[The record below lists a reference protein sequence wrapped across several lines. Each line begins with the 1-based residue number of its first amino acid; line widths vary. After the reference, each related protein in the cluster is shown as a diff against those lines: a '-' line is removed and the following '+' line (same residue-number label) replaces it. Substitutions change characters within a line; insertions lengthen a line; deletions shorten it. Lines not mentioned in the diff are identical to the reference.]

1 MTIPSIEYNISK
13 IRIHI
18 VHIIY
23 IVYAPGNEDLSLEE
37 GNVKITSE
45 ALVKFPK
52 HVEDVISP
60 SLNKEPDRARCST
73 KFVPAQVLARI

>member
-1 MTIPSIEYNISK
+1 M
-13 IRIHI
+13 RIHL
-18 VHIIY
+18 VYIIY
-23 IVYAPGNEDLSLEE
+23 IVYEPGNEDISLED
-37 GNVKITSE
+37 GNIEITSE

-73 KFVPAQVLARI
+73 KLVPAQVLARI

>member
-1 MTIPSIEYNISK
+1 MNIPT

-23 IVYAPGNEDLSLEE
+23 IVYATGNDDISLEE
-37 GNVKITSE
+37 GNIKITSE

-52 HVEDVISP
+52 HIEDVISP

-73 KFVPAQVLARI
+73 KLVPAQVFTRI

>member
-1 MTIPSIEYNISK
+1 M
-13 IRIHI
+13 RIHL
-18 VHIIY
+18 VYIIY
-23 IVYAPGNEDLSLEE
+23 IVYAPGNEDISLED
-37 GNVKITSE
+37 GNIEITSE

-73 KFVPAQVLARI
+73 KLVPAQVLARI

>member
-1 MTIPSIEYNISK
+1 MNIPT

-18 VHIIY
+18 VDIIY
-23 IVYAPGNEDLSLEE
+23 IVYAPGNEDISLED
-37 GNVKITSE
+37 GNIEITSE

-73 KFVPAQVLARI
+73 KLVPAQVLARI

>member
-1 MTIPSIEYNISK
+1 MNIPT

-18 VHIIY
+18 VDIIY
-23 IVYAPGNEDLSLEE
+23 IVYAPGNEDISLEE
-37 GNVKITSE
+37 GNIIITSE

-73 KFVPAQVLARI
+73 KLVPAQVLARI